1 MKKNLFYVFLVIFIV
16 VLAFTI
22 SIVNKN
28 YIVGAKAY
36 TKLLYHGSTKFSI
49 LFWRKAPQISE
60 QKTGHVFF
68 TERYGFVFFGKQDS
82 RLITEKVHR

>member
-36 TKLLYHGSTKFSI
+36 TKAKSNVSIVKNDTIDKKPTKEKGVKETYEDI
-49 LFWRKAPQISE
+49 LATYI
-60 QKTGHVFF
+60 
-68 TERYGFVFFGKQDS
+68 
-82 RLITEKVHR
+82 I